1 MGLSLQEYQVGQ
13 STLVLAVSTDDK
25 ERSRLASMGIYPGA
39 EIKVITKNSGG
50 VLVAVGEARISLASS
65 AAGQILVA

>member
-1 MGLSLQEYQVGQ
+1 MGLSLPDYQEGQ
-13 STLVLAVSTDDK
+13 STFVLSVSGDEK
-25 ERSRLASMGIYPGA
+25 ERLRLASLGIFPGA
-39 EIKVITKNSGG
+39 EIRVISKGFGG